1 MRRLVPQTLFGQTL
15 IILLAGIGLSL
26 VLGAWIYSS
35 ARQEAVR
42 AVGALAAVERIVN
55 LSRLV
60 ADVPPEWRARI
71 VDGANDG
78 AFRIALAA
86 RPPAIPQGGETDAAA
101 AIVTLL
107 REALP
112 GREVLASVTASEDA
126 GPGFGLGRRGGWGGP
141 YGGPYGGPHVGMGRN
156 TPGGA
161 AMHEQMMRGPAT
173 RAAFSWRNLHGA
185 VRIGER
191 EWLTFATGLPETGAS
206 ISQRLFFALGA
217 AAALIVL
224 VTIWAV
230 RRVTSPLGVLSAAAD
245 RLGKNVDAQPLALSG
260 SVEMRRA
267 AEAFNDMQARLRR
280 LIENRTLMLA
290 AISHDLRTQL
300 TLLRLRAENHDA
312 GEDRERMLK
321 TIGDMEDMLAATLS
335 FARDEVTREES
346 KRADIGSLVASIVD
360 DMADAGRPV
369 ATGEIAPDIILEIK
383 PVAMRRALTNLID
396 NAIKYGAKATV
407 TLTARPDGVVI
418 AVEDEGPG
426 IPEDSLKQVLQ
437 PFSRLDDS
445 RNRETGGMGLGLA
458 IAASV
463 IEGHGGELKLE
474 NRGEGGLR
482 VRVTLR
488 RSVR

>member
-1 MRRLVPQTLFGQTL
+1 MRRLLPQTLFGQTL
-15 IILLAGIGLSL
+15 AVLLAGIGLSL
-26 VLGAWIYSS
+26 ALGAWIYSS

-60 ADVPPEWRARI
+60 AEVPPEWRARI
-71 VDGANDG
+71 VDGANDA

-86 RPPAIPQGGETDAAA
+86 QAPTFSQNGETEAAT
-101 AIVTLL
+101 AIVSLL

-112 GREVLASVTASEDA
+112 GRDVLASVIAAGEAETGF
-126 GPGFGLGRRGGWGGP
+126 GPGHRSGWGWGGP
-141 YGGPYGGPHVGMGRN
+141 YGGRHNGIGRDN
-156 TPGGA
+156 PGGG
-161 AMHEQMMRGPAT
+161 MHEHMRRGPAA
-173 RAAFSWRNLHGA
+173 RAAFSWRNLHAA

-206 ISQRLFFALGA
+206 ISPRLLFALGA
-217 AAALIVL
+217 AATLIVL

-230 RRVTSPLGVLSAAAD
+230 RRVTSPLDVLSAAAE
-245 RLGKNVDAQPLALSG
+245 RLGKNVDAQPLTISG
-260 SVEMRRA
+260 TAEMRRA

-300 TLLRLRAENHDA
+300 TLLRLRAENQDA
-312 GEDRERMLK
+312 SEDRERMLK
-321 TIGDMEDMLAATLS
+321 TIGDMEDMLASTLS
-335 FARDEVTREES
+335 FARDEARREES

-369 ATGEIAPDIILEIK
+369 VASEIAPDAILEIK
-383 PVAMRRALTNLID
+383 PVAMRRALTNLVD
-396 NAIKYGAKATV
+396 NAVKYGIRAKV
-407 TLTARPDGVVI
+407 SLTARPDSFLI

-437 PFSRLDDS
+437 PFTRLEDS
-445 RNRETGGMGLGLA
+445 RSRETGGMGLGLA

-474 NRGEGGLR
+474 NRREGGLR
-482 VRVTLR
+482 ALVVLPRAGI
-488 RSVR
+488 